1 MRKLFTLIIICTS
14 CASFC
19 QSTDVVKLY
28 ILYDISGSTRIQD
41 LHQNMAALASLLVQE
56 KDGKSKSPFS
66 IEFVAFGEETEMEQ
80 LNLYDGK
87 NIAGS
92 RASLI
97 KYLNKVNDRSDNTPI
112 QQYTHLA
119 AALDTVKD
127 KANFKESFGIFI
139 FADGQLKPGDI
150 KEGVIE
156 EYNKTVQA
164 SINMFRSLRKPV
176 YMIQSSIEMVND
188 YYEIPAFANQTDT
201 LNVSNDFFWLSSN
214 VNYDEKRSNKITE
227 AFERFLLQ
235 AFFGIQNNFVKN
247 PAREDT
253 IGKFLVLAELL
264 HYLKVDEKINKL
276 NKEKK
281 SSANIKL
288 ETMLRDSIK
297 GPGNIDQKYDKGVIE
312 KERPNLKQKES
323 DRKSSRGG
331 TRSLSSFTDKTLLP
345 PPIIVPWTTLLVGI
359 ATKLDTAR
367 TIDRRQLESLQN
379 EIKDLVNYPGFE
391 RVGAVLE
398 KYKLDHKDDF
408 VSNAQNIS
416 LGNFSV
422 GSAPQPLNYS
432 LPSET
437 RQQNFQEALILG
449 LTDYLIKRSKQEAL
463 FLSLEFINKKVFEP
477 SSFIRDTLFS
487 HTARLFATLDPEN
500 DAYFEPNLVLI
511 KEAFNQDMDIMSA
524 SLIKHPHVHKSDGL
538 VSLLYS
544 TELINSLVR
553 GNTFQASFSKLLKT
567 LPVNSLSSS
576 QVERGFLFV
585 CHLID
590 FLEKYDLSRL
600 YSQNSP
606 GTLTN
611 FSKILAIYIAKQYPD
626 IHELENLEII
636 SEKVQLIY
644 SHYEQVKAQIE
655 QYKNEIASLKPT
667 GSFAEYQ
674 QYKRQITLQIIKSC
688 AELLIAGVDVAEHYV
703 NSDVG
708 EIKKNIN
715 SLKTICNTALECW
728 FLIENKKYAEA
739 AAHLIPMIPDLPLI
753 KIDTSSGFISKYGE
767 LRSSANLIALKNHS
781 SMIKKVLNNKSLNFD
796 KKLYDAKSKL
806 DALDFI
812 ARNQLT
818 FLSPLLLHEQK
829 VGGLTSWEVKLPDD
843 LSINNVLSIFD
854 DAIDE
859 FDKNSFKVKNLVSK
873 IKRKAVEASWS
884 ASTAEHVMLQL
895 LSYFSIDG
903 IDDNLKKMMA
913 IAGEASSARTAKEV
927 ENVIGK
933 YALPVASYRIKRNSV
948 HTWMVN
954 AYVGGSGVLY
964 HDKGHWGYSITAPVG
979 IEHSWRSKGHK
990 TSFSLFASVLDVG
1003 NVINYRINDSQGSD
1017 KTFLLE
1023 NIVSPGLFGVFGL
1036 SKRFPFSVGA
1046 GYQFNPQRA
1055 SIFVAF
1061 DLPLFRLR

>member
-1 MRKLFTLIIICTS
+1 MRKLFTLIIICIS
-14 CASFC
+14 CTSFC

-66 IEFVAFGEETEMEQ
+66 IEFVAFGEKTEMVE

-92 RASLI
+92 RGSLI
-97 KYLNKVNDRSDNTPI
+97 KYLNQINDRSDNIPI

-119 AALDTVKD
+119 EALKAVKD
-127 KANFKESFGIFI
+127 KANFKESFGVFI

-150 KEGVIE
+150 KEGAIE
-156 EYNKTVQA
+156 GYNKTVQA

-188 YYEIPAFANQTDT
+188 YYEIPAFTNQTDT
-201 LNVSNDFFWLSSN
+201 LNVSTDFFWLSSN
-214 VNYDEKRSNKITE
+214 VNYAKKRSNKITE

-247 PAREDT
+247 PAREDN
-253 IGKFLVLAELL
+253 IGRFLVLAELL
-264 HYLKVDEKINKL
+264 HYLKVDEKINKMH
-276 NKEKK
+276 KEKT
-281 SSANIKL
+281 SSSNIQL
-288 ETMLRDSIK
+288 ETMLKDIN
-297 GPGNIDQKYDKGVIE
+297 GQVNIEQKPDEGVIV
-312 KERPNLKQKES
+312 KDRPDVKQKES
-323 DRKSSRGG
+323 DKKSSTGG
-331 TRSLSSFTDKTLLP
+331 TKSFSSFTEKALLP
-345 PPIIVPWTTLLVGI
+345 PATIVPWVTLLSGV

-367 TIDRRQLESLQN
+367 TIDQKQLESLQN
-379 EIKDLVNYPGFE
+379 EIEALVNHGGFE

-422 GSAPQPLNYS
+422 GSTPQPLNYS

-463 FLSLEFINKKVFEP
+463 FLSLEFINKTVFEP

-600 YSQNSP
+600 YLQNSP

-674 QYKRQITLQIIKSC
+674 QYKRQLTLQIIKSC

-715 SLKTICNTALECW
+715 SIKTICNTALECW
-728 FLIENKKYAEA
+728 FLIEDKKYAEA
-739 AAHLIPMIPDLPLI
+739 AAHLIPMIPDLPVI
-753 KIDTSSGFISKYGE
+753 KIDPSSGFISKYGE

-781 SMIKKVLNNKSLNFD
+781 SMIKKALDNKSLNFD
-796 KKLYDAKSKL
+796 KKLYEAESKL

-812 ARNQLT
+812 AKNQLI
-818 FLSPLLLHEQK
+818 FLSPLLMHEQK
-829 VGGLTSWEVKLPDD
+829 VGGL
-843 LSINNVLSIFD
+843 
-854 DAIDE
+854 
-859 FDKNSFKVKNLVSK
+859 
-873 IKRKAVEASWS
+873 
-884 ASTAEHVMLQL
+884 
-895 LSYFSIDG
+895 
-903 IDDNLKKMMA
+903 
-913 IAGEASSARTAKEV
+913 
-927 ENVIGK
+927 
-933 YALPVASYRIKRNSV
+933 LPV
-948 HTWMVN
+948 
-954 AYVGGSGVLY
+954 VGVVTD
-964 HDKGHWGYSITAPVG
+964 HQYS
-979 IEHSWRSKGHK
+979 
-990 TSFSLFASVLDVG
+990 
-1003 NVINYRINDSQGSD
+1003 
-1017 KTFLLE
+1017 
-1023 NIVSPGLFGVFGL
+1023 
-1036 SKRFPFSVGA
+1036 
-1046 GYQFNPQRA
+1046 
-1055 SIFVAF
+1055 
-1061 DLPLFRLR
+1061 RLNC